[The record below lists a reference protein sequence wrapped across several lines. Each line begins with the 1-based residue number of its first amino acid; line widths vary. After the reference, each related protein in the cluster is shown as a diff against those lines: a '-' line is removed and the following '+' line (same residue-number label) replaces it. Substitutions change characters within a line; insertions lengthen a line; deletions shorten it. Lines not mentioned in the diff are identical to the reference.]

1 MNNKSPGAGELHKW
15 LADAIS
21 SCKKRTVLL
30 KQLYAWAEKLDGGM
44 AMYLQSPLGK
54 AAFQQAVSELVAVQI
69 LSPVGKKPATP
80 GGLHRKYRIIKEP
93 VAPDAALHEEII
105 RAIAPPAELDYYLR
119 NPQDFRLDQP
129 IIEVISNFL
138 RQPQPGLL
146 TVNERAYQLFG
157 DEKFFQGAGRD
168 RSRGARVL
176 KRLGLG
182 YAHIGCRET
191 AEPFFSFQSK
201 DFHARSARDIYII
214 ENKDTFWSFKE
225 QIMDQRAQLRADL
238 IIYGEGKK
246 IISSFQFVDEYAV
259 KPEQDG
265 FYYFGD
271 LDPEGI
277 NIYCLL
283 REEYPQYNIQP
294 FVAGYQALIQIGLQK
309 APVKT
314 PKAQRL
320 VKKNVANFLTAFE
333 PSWAAKIGEH
343 LLQGFYI
350 PQEALSALEMK
361 ERFGQQ

>member
-1 MNNKSPGAGELHKW
+1 MNNKRPGAGELHKW
-15 LADAIS
+15 LANAVS
-21 SCKKRTVLL
+21 RCKKQTVLL
-30 KQLYAWAEKLDGGM
+30 KQLHAWAEELDSGM
-44 AMYLQSPLGK
+44 PVYLQSPPGK
-54 AAFQQAVSELVAVQI
+54 AAFQQTISELVAAQT
-69 LSPVGKKPATP
+69 LSPMGKKPATP
-80 GGLHRKYRIIKEP
+80 GGLHLKYRIIKEP
-93 VAPDAALHEEII
+93 VAPDAALHTEII
-105 RAIAPPAELDYYLR
+105 RAIAPPAKLDYYLR
-119 NPQDFRLDQP
+119 HPQDFRRDQP

-138 RQPQPGLL
+138 RQPEPGLL

-168 RSRGARVL
+168 RSRGAGVL
-176 KRLGLG
+176 NKLRLE
-182 YAHIGCRET
+182 YAHMGCRET

-201 DFHARSARDIYII
+201 DFHNLSARDIYIM

-225 QIMDQRAQLRADL
+225 QIMDQPARIRADL

-259 KPEQDG
+259 QPQKDQ

-283 REEYPQYNIQP
+283 AEEYPPYNIRP
-294 FVAGYQALIQIGLQK
+294 FVAGYQALAQIGLQK

-320 VKKNVANFLTAFE
+320 VKKNVARFLTAFE
-333 PSWAAKIGEH
+333 PAMAAKIREH
-343 LLQGFYI
+343 LFQGFYI
-350 PQEALSALEMK
+350 PQEALSAQEMK
-361 ERFGQQ
+361 ERFGKQ